1 MAALAAACVVYISA
15 ARAQE
20 SAMALPRVSVA
31 CVREEPRHSGELGTQ
46 VVMGTPVKITGRHG
60 EWMAVET
67 PEGYHGYIIANSLQ
81 PLTANE
87 FDLWKQS
94 KRVAVSTTDQTYIF
108 SRRDDDPTLRVSD
121 VVNGSII
128 QTDCTTETADSLF
141 TPVRLPDGRHGYIR
155 KCDVM
160 PLQYWADRKWSAEG
174 AIAFATAMTGT
185 PYLWGGT
192 TSKSADCSGMTKA
205 AFLSQGVILPRNA
218 SQQALVGTA
227 VDFSDLSN
235 LIPGDLL
242 FFGNRATKKVNHV
255 GMYIGHGK
263 FIHDSGRVK
272 INSLI
277 KGDSDYTPLALLG
290 ARRLDSATLQR
301 LALKNHPWY
310 F

>member
-155 KCDVM
+155 TCDVM

-242 FFGNRATKKVNHV
+242 FSAIAPPKSQPRRDVYRPRK
-255 GMYIGHGK
+255 
-263 FIHDSGRVK
+263 IHPRFRTGEDQLTHKRRFR
-272 INSLI
+272 LH
-277 KGDSDYTPLALLG
+277 TPRP
-290 ARRLDSATLQR
+290 ARRPS
-301 LALKNHPWY
+301 P
-310 F
+310 